1 MKEIVESYFKQRSLV
16 NHQLM
21 SYNDCI
27 PSGDGRLSRM
37 ERIVRNIKVGTDE
50 PVEDLPG
57 GEESGGCIKL
67 DVLDKEIIVRLKNIR
82 LGSPTIREANGAEHP
97 ATPLECRIRKLT
109 YFSPVYMDFRIYRD
123 DIPPETPDGD
133 LGYIEEEGVHIGN
146 LPIMVRS
153 ARCNVHS
160 DHIDENRKLSPQ
172 TSAEDSRVPDPAS
185 QKGG

>member
-1 MKEIVESYFKQRSLV
+1 MKEIVQSYFKQRSLV

-27 PSGDGRLSRM
+27 PAGDGRLSRM
-37 ERIVRNIKVGTDE
+37 EKIVRSIRIGTDE

-57 GEESGGCIKL
+57 GGDAGGCIKL
-67 DVLDKEIIVRLKNIR
+67 DVLDKEIIVRLKNIK
-82 LGSPTIREANGAEHP
+82 LGRPTIREANGAEHP

-109 YFSPVYMDFRIYRD
+109 YFSPVYLDFRIYRD
-123 DIPPETPDGD
+123 DIPPDTPDGD
-133 LGYIEEEGVHIGN
+133 LGYIQEEGVHIGN

-153 ARCNVHS
+153 ARCNVHA

-172 TSAEDSRVPDPAS
+172 TSAEDA
-185 QKGG
+185 